1 VITTRTPARID
12 GRDYLGDR
20 WAAHTTDPVPDLD
33 IPALVVIRTL
43 DGNIQLAR
51 TDAVQLAGWLTN
63 ALTG

>member
-1 VITTRTPARID
+1 
-12 GRDYLGDR
+12 
-20 WAAHTTDPVPDLD
+20 VPDLD